1 MSRSVKNKR
10 GLLNMEKKH
19 RPPPCAQTFPISV
32 AVMAGAQR
40 KLCERLVRGPLF
52 GQTLFLKR
60 RAPGW
65 VTRKMAS
72 SHRQQMA
79 SVSAVEDW
87 VGGPHPSESNTTPE
101 PRVSYKHTHL
111 QYHTSIKTPLK
122 IRRVT
127 IKLSASCFIFTM
139 GSNSTDMQL
148 KTRITTEYRLN

>member
-1 MSRSVKNKR
+1 
-10 GLLNMEKKH
+10 
-19 RPPPCAQTFPISV
+19 
-32 AVMAGAQR
+32 MAGAQR

-87 VGGPHPSESNTTPE
+87 VGGPHPNPE
-101 PRVSYKHTHL
+101 PRVSYTHL
-111 QYHTSIKTPLK
+111 QYDTSIKTPLK
-122 IRRVT
+122 IRRV
-127 IKLSASCFIFTM
+127 IKLSASCFISTIC
-139 GSNSTDMQL
+139 TDMQL
-148 KTRITTEYRLN
+148 KTRIRTKYRLNKSTAVD